1 MKKHLGAS
9 LSALLLVGAIAAP
22 AAAGHDRNPSPRV
35 TTYSYDLA
43 EVADNAPD
51 DVEGTVRLK
60 GLPNGKV
67 IVTIEASGL
76 TPDAPHA
83 QHVHVP
89 GGEDG
94 SAFVRGACPTIAD
107 DADGDGLVDTLEGAP
122 SYGGVKQSLTTT
134 GDTSPASALA
144 VDRFPVADA
153 AGELSYERTFTPTD
167 ERVHEQLGDV
177 EVVVHGIDLDGSGA
191 YDGDAESSLT
201 AGNPDLFLPLE
212 ATIPVLCGG
221 VNG

>member
-1 MKKHLGAS
+1 MKHLGAS
-9 LSALLLVGAIAAP
+9 LSALLLVGAIATP
-22 AAAGHDRNPSPRV
+22 AVAAHDQNPSPRV
-35 TTYSYDLA
+35 ATYTYDLA
-43 EVADNAPD
+43 EVAENAPG

-67 IVTIEASGL
+67 IVTIDASGL
-76 TPDAPHA
+76 APNLPHA
-83 QHVHVP
+83 QHIHVP

-94 SAFVRGACPTIAD
+94 GEFVRGACPTVAD
-107 DADGDGLVDTLEGAP
+107 DGNGDGLVDTLEGVPA
-122 SYGGVKQSLTTT
+122 YGGVKQSLTTS
-134 GDTSPASALA
+134 GDTGPGSALA

-153 AGELSYERTFTPTD
+153 DGNLTYERTFTPTD
-167 ERVHEQLGDV
+167 DRVHEQLGDV

-201 AGNPDLFLPLE
+201 AGNPDLFVPLE

>member
-1 MKKHLGAS
+1 MKHLGAS
-9 LSALLLVGAIAAP
+9 LSALLLVGAIATP
-22 AAAGHDRNPSPRV
+22 AVAAHDQNPSPRV
-35 TTYSYDLA
+35 ATYTYDLA
-43 EVADNAPD
+43 EVAENAPG

-67 IVTIEASGL
+67 IVTIDASGL
-76 TPDAPHA
+76 APNLPHA
-83 QHVHVP
+83 QHIHVP

-94 SAFVRGACPTIAD
+94 GEFVRGACPTIAD
-107 DADGDGLVDTLEGAP
+107 DGNGDGLVDTLEGVPA
-122 SYGGVKQSLTTT
+122 YGGVKQSLTTS
-134 GDTSPASALA
+134 GDTGPGSALA

-153 AGELSYERTFTPTD
+153 DGNLTYERTFTPTD
-167 ERVHEQLGDV
+167 DRVHEQLGDV

-201 AGNPDLFLPLE
+201 AGNPDLFVPLE